1 MSYTYDGLAT
11 VAVLA
16 LYAGQPP
23 NNLTTLKV
31 HVRVRN
37 AAQGR
42 FRLEFDPYMQAQ
54 KRPMRCA

>member
-1 MSYTYDGLAT
+1 MSMSYTYDGLAT

-23 NNLTTLKV
+23 NNLTILKV

-37 AAQGR
+37 DA
-42 FRLEFDPYMQAQ
+42 
-54 KRPMRCA
+54 